1 MPSAKQ
7 IAWRKKFA
15 KMAKA
20 GKFRKKKT
28 RDPRSVAEIQ
38 GATKKKWKNTTYYET
53 MIRERPLYVKRF
65 LAKYNAEFRKMS
77 DASKKSFMR
86 DHPRFAV
93 RVLMNHKA

>member
-1 MPSAKQ
+1 MASAKQ

-20 GKFRKKKT
+20 GKFRKSKKT
-28 RDPRSVAEIQ
+28 REPRSVAEILRENKK
-38 GATKKKWKNTTYYET
+38 TKYTPSW
-53 MIRERPLYVKRF
+53 IRDHKIYVRRF
-65 LAKYNAEFRKMS
+65 LAKYNAEFKKGS
-77 DASKKSFMR
+77 IASQKSFMR